1 MKKKFISVAMFLALA
16 VSSPVWVGC
25 ADYDDDIA
33 NLQSQ
38 VDGLK
43 QSVDVTTAEAISAL
57 QSAQGELQADI
68 DELVTNTGVTSTDVE
83 TLQGQVAALQAA
95 LDANNITEAT
105 NLSEQIQGL
114 INQIN
119 NEVSP
124 ELEQVKNDLEQQKS
138 ELEGQISAVSEDL
151 AQKEEELKQLI
162 AQNASQEDINGLQE
176 QINTL
181 DGKLEELNE
190 DFVDVSNRFTT
201 VETWYNTNGTELAKL
216 TSKVSQI
223 ESLLTYLDAEK
234 QAGIDQVTDP
244 EVLAEILK
252 LETTNDAVTTL
263 QQQIGDAAT
272 ENTILY
278 RLAELEGW
286 KNNLMTELFKGSEYS
301 SILDIQGDIK
311 ELQDALLG
319 SAEGEE
325 PTAGIQEQL
334 NAIKAQMAKYDM
346 IQSVVYVPNGDAY
359 QLTTSVLKVWNGT
372 DYVEVAQGV
381 NNNTIDFRVSPASL
395 AKDFIGENPKYA
407 LTFDGQK
414 VKAFNNVEV
423 DGEPTM
429 VDETAGIIRYKVKT
443 QFEAGSTYA
452 VCAVI
457 KGIES
462 AGEAEGETVAADGT
476 DLTTTYFLA
485 KSEIDEVDE
494 VIITSPNGSKTE
506 MPYENPDGTPS
517 SINYGEGIVVAGWN
531 RTESPSAAIVP
542 NLVEKYGVP
551 TTIEYT
557 ESNDVNNWFQVST
570 EGVLTLTNPSNAM
583 IGRSVQITP
592 VAVFEGGIR
601 LTSTQPFA
609 QVTVTRRVV
618 EHHVAEVKNIS
629 WSKDDQFIALTTAEM
644 DEIIDKTELSRGD
657 YNELWTRN
665 QPSSKPTTITLI
677 TGEVLKANATAW
689 SLTLPSGIDMANR
702 DNTLYLYIPAEAN
715 VNIGGELKVTLYD
728 GSAQGSSTTQ
738 TDSYEIYVNYNAMT
752 YPITTI
758 EWNSARWDGTAGYV
772 LNYQPQLGNPEGA
785 LSSVGNQFDAKD
797 LFANYS
803 ALKSQVEALGATLNI
818 EMANTVTGITEQTNE
833 IYEYAKNTYKGAP
846 MTLNIY
852 IDYNGHREA
861 ATSCVVNTENL
872 SGTWKNP
879 NSMNLGVD
887 NLSQTYNIAAGAQW
901 SDIRGK
907 VMWENGSAANTGT
920 NTNFSTSPF
929 APNDDLYYLTTPSF
943 SIVAVNGQP
952 ATSSEYVTVNNNG
965 IVSFTD
971 AAKQLT
977 FATSYEVTIRISADS
992 PWGAIDGMTAG
1003 QNGAA
1008 DYVDVTLTIN
1018 QGASAY

>member
-25 ADYDDDIA
+25 SDYDDDIA

-68 DELVTNTGVTSTDVE
+68 EDLTTSTGVTSTDVE
-83 TLQGQVAALQAA
+83 TLKNQIAAMQAA
-95 LDANNITEAT
+95 LDANDITEAGQLAADVQ
-105 NLSEQIQGL
+105 NLISK
-114 INQIN
+114 IND
-119 NEVSP
+119 EVSP
-124 ELEQVKNDLEQQKS
+124 ELEQLQ
-138 ELEGQISAVSEDL
+138 ADL
-151 AQKEEELKQLI
+151 AQQKTDLEAQITEL
-162 AQNASQEDINGLQE
+162 N
-176 QINTL
+176 
-181 DGKLEELNE
+181 GKLEQLQGEMASAEDITALQGQIDEINTTLGTINE
-190 DFVDVSNRFTT
+190 NYVDVSNRLET
-201 VETWYNTNGTELAKL
+201 VETWMTTNGTELAKL
-216 TSKVSQI
+216 TAQVGQI

-244 EVLAEILK
+244 EVLANILA
-252 LETTNDAVTTL
+252 LETTNQNVTNL
-263 QQQIGDAAT
+263 QQQIGSDT
-272 ENTILY
+272 EAGTVLY
-278 RLAELEGW
+278 RLAQLESW
-286 KNNLMTELFKGSEYS
+286 KNNIQAELLAGTNYSTFADVCAKIAELEAALSGSGE
-301 SILDIQGDIK
+301 
-311 ELQDALLG
+311 
-319 SAEGEE
+319 EGE
-325 PTAGIQEQL
+325 TGMQEQL
-334 NAIKAQMAKYDM
+334 NYLQGEFNKLAAQMEALAK
-346 IQSVVYVPNGDAY
+346 IQSVVYVPNGEAY

-443 QFEAGSTYA
+443 QFEAGATYA

-485 KSEIDEVDE
+485 KSEVDN
-494 VIITSPNGSKTE
+494 VHSVKITSPNGSETE
-506 MPYENPDGTPS
+506 MPYENPDGTAS
-517 SINYGEGIVVAGWN
+517 SIDYGTGLVVAGYN
-531 RTESPSAAIVP
+531 SSNTEIVA

-551 TTIEYT
+551 TTFEYN
-557 ESNDVNNWFQVST
+557 EDSDPNNWFQVSA

-583 IGRSVQITP
+583 IGRSVEITP
-592 VAVFEGGIR
+592 VAVFGNIKMA
-601 LTSTQPFA
+601 STQPFS

-618 EHHVAEVKNIS
+618 EHHVAEVKNIQ
-629 WSKDDQFIALTTAEM
+629 WSQNDQFIALTTAEM

-689 SLTLPSGIDMANR
+689 GLTLPSTIDMANR
-702 DNTLYLYIPAEAN
+702 DNTIYLYIPAEAN

-738 TDSYEIYVNYNAMT
+738 TDSYEIYVEYNAMT
-752 YPITTI
+752 YPVTSID
-758 EWNSARWDGTAGYV
+758 WNTARWNGGKDVELEY
-772 LNYQPQLGNPEGA
+772 LPQITVNNGKVSA
-785 LSSVGNQFDAKD
+785 VGDEFDAKD

-803 ALKSQVEALGATLNI
+803 ELKKKVEELGAELVVAMENS
-818 EMANTVTGITEQTNE
+818 VTGIEEVTTPKDDE
-833 IYEYAKNTYKGAP
+833 IYKYLKDTYDGTP
-846 MTLNIY
+846 MKINIY
-852 IDYNGHREA
+852 IDYNGHKEA
-861 ATSCVVNTENL
+861 ENSCVVSTANL
-872 SGTWKNP
+872 SGTWQNP
-879 NSMNLGVD
+879 SQMNLEVT
-887 NLSQTYNIAAGAQW
+887 NLSQEYNIAQGAEWRDVQG
-901 SDIRGK
+901 RL
-907 VMWENGSAANTGT
+907 MWENGEENSTAGFET
-920 NTNFSTSPF
+920 NASPF
-929 APNDDLYYLTTPSF
+929 SPTADGYYMTQPEF
-943 SIVAVNGQP
+943 SIVKVQGQD
-952 ATSSEYVTVNNNG
+952 ATSCEYIDLDKQTG
-965 IVSFTD
+965 KFTFTD
-971 AAKQLT
+971 VAKQLT
-977 FATSYEVTIRISADS
+977 FAEDYQVVIRIKADS
-992 PWGAIDGMTAG
+992 PWGPISGLTD
-1003 QNGAA
+1003 
-1008 DYVDVTLTIN
+1008 DYVDVTLTIK
-1018 QGASAY
+1018 QGAKAY

>member
-68 DELVTNTGVTSTDVE
+68 EELTTSTGVTSTDVE
-83 TLQGQVAALQAA
+83 TLKSQIAAMQAA
-95 LDANNITEAT
+95 LDANDITEAGQ
-105 NLSEQIQGL
+105 LAADVQDL
-114 INQIN
+114 ISKIN
-119 NEVSP
+119 DEVSP
-124 ELEQVKNDLEQQKS
+124 ELEQLQADLTQQRTD
-138 ELEGQISAVSEDL
+138 LEGQITELEGTLTELQGQL
-151 AQKEEELKQLI
+151 A
-162 AQNASQEDINGLQE
+162 NAATEEDITNLQE
-176 QINTL
+176 QINDINTS
-181 DGKLEELNE
+181 LEGVNTNY
-190 DFVDVSNRFTT
+190 VDVSNRLET
-201 VETWYNTNGTELAKL
+201 VETWMTTNGTELAKL
-216 TSKVSQI
+216 TAQVGQI

-244 EVLAEILK
+244 EVLANILA
-252 LETTNDAVTTL
+252 LETTNQNVTNL
-263 QQQIGDAAT
+263 QQQIGSDT
-272 ENTILY
+272 EAGTVLY
-278 RLAELEGW
+278 RLAQLESW
-286 KNNLMTELFKGSEYS
+286 KNNIQAELLAGTDYSTFADVCAKIAELEAALSGSGE
-301 SILDIQGDIK
+301 
-311 ELQDALLG
+311 
-319 SAEGEE
+319 EGE
-325 PTAGIQEQL
+325 TGMQEQL
-334 NAIKAQMAKYDM
+334 NYLQGEFDKLAAQMEALAK

-443 QFEAGSTYA
+443 QFEAGATYA

-485 KSEIDEVDE
+485 KSEVDN
-494 VIITSPNGSKTE
+494 VHSVKITSPNGSETE
-506 MPYENPDGTPS
+506 MPYENPDGTAS
-517 SINYGEGIVVAGWN
+517 SIDYGTGLVVAGYN
-531 RTESPSAAIVP
+531 SSNTEIVA

-551 TTIEYT
+551 TTFEYN
-557 ESNDVNNWFQVST
+557 EDSDPNNWFQVSA

-583 IGRSVQITP
+583 IGRSVEITP
-592 VAVFEGGIR
+592 VAVFGNIKMA
-601 LTSTQPFA
+601 STQPFS

-618 EHHVAEVKNIS
+618 EHHVAEVKNIQ
-629 WSKDDQFIALTTAEM
+629 WSQNDQFIALTTAEM

-689 SLTLPSGIDMANR
+689 GLTLPSTIDMANR
-702 DNTLYLYIPAEAN
+702 DNTIYLYIPAEAN

-797 LFANYS
+797 LFANYN

-879 NSMNLGVD
+879 NDMNVGVD
-887 NLSQTYNIAAGAQW
+887 NLSMTYNIAEGAQW
-901 SDIRGK
+901 SDIRGE
-907 VMWENGSAANTGT
+907 VMWESGSAVATGT
-920 NTNFSTSPF
+920 NTNFNVSPF
-929 APNDDLYYLTTPSF
+929 APENALYYLTAPSF

-965 IVSFTD
+965 Y
-971 AAKQLT
+971 Q
-977 FATSYEVTIRISADS
+977 VTIRISADS

>member
-25 ADYDDDIA
+25 SDYDDDIA

-68 DELVTNTGVTSTDVE
+68 EDLTTSTGVTSTDVE
-83 TLQGQVAALQAA
+83 TLKNQIAAMQAA
-95 LDANNITEAT
+95 LDANDITEAGQLAADVQ
-105 NLSEQIQGL
+105 NLISK
-114 INQIN
+114 IND
-119 NEVSP
+119 EVSP
-124 ELEQVKNDLEQQKS
+124 ELEQLQ
-138 ELEGQISAVSEDL
+138 ADL
-151 AQKEEELKQLI
+151 AQQKTDLEAQITEL
-162 AQNASQEDINGLQE
+162 N
-176 QINTL
+176 
-181 DGKLEELNE
+181 GKLEQLQGEMASAEDITALQGQIDEINTTLGTINE
-190 DFVDVSNRFTT
+190 NYVDVSNRLNT
-201 VETWYNTNGTELAKL
+201 VETWMTTNGTELAKL
-216 TSKVSQI
+216 TAKVSQI

-244 EVLAEILK
+244 EVLANILA
-252 LETTNDAVTTL
+252 LETTNQNVTNL
-263 QQQIGDAAT
+263 QQQIGSDT
-272 ENTILY
+272 EANTVLY
-278 RLAELEGW
+278 RLAQLESW
-286 KNNLMTELFKGSEYS
+286 KNNIQAELLAGTNYSTFADVCAKIAELEAALSGSGE
-301 SILDIQGDIK
+301 
-311 ELQDALLG
+311 
-319 SAEGEE
+319 EGE
-325 PTAGIQEQL
+325 TGMQEQL
-334 NAIKAQMAKYDM
+334 NYLQGEFNKLAAQMEALAK

-443 QFEAGSTYA
+443 QFEAGATYA

-485 KSEIDEVDE
+485 KSEVDN
-494 VIITSPNGSKTE
+494 VHSVKIISPNGSETE
-506 MPYENPDGTPS
+506 MPYENPDGTAS
-517 SINYGEGIVVAGWN
+517 SIDYGTGLVVEGYNSSKTKIVA
-531 RTESPSAAIVP
+531 

-551 TTIEYT
+551 TTFEYN
-557 ESNDVNNWFQVST
+557 EDSDPNNWFQVSA

-583 IGRSVQITP
+583 IGRSVEITP
-592 VAVFEGGIR
+592 VAVFGNIKMA
-601 LTSTQPFA
+601 STQPFS

-618 EHHVAEVKNIS
+618 EHHVAEVKNIQ
-629 WSKDDQFIALTTAEM
+629 WSQNDQFIALTTAEM

-689 SLTLPSGIDMANR
+689 GLTLPSTIDMANR
-702 DNTLYLYIPAEAN
+702 DNTIYLYIPAEAN

-738 TDSYEIYVNYNAMT
+738 TDSYEIYVEYNAMT
-752 YPITTI
+752 YPVTSID
-758 EWNSARWDGTAGYV
+758 WNTARWNGGTNVELQFLPQITMDGDKV
-772 LNYQPQLGNPEGA
+772 DK
-785 LSSVGNQFDAKD
+785 VGNLFNAKD
-797 LFANYS
+797 LFANYNE
-803 ALKSQVEALGATLNI
+803 LKDKVESLGAELVVAMENS
-818 EMANTVTGITEQTNE
+818 VTGIEEVTTPKDDE
-833 IYEYAKNTYKGAP
+833 IYKYLKDTYDGTP
-846 MTLNIY
+846 MKINIY
-852 IDYNGHREA
+852 IDYNGHKEA
-861 ATSCVVNTENL
+861 ENSCVVSTANL
-872 SGTWKNP
+872 SGTWTNP
-879 NSMNLGVD
+879 TTMNLEVD

-901 SDIRGK
+901 KDIQGRL
-907 VMWENGSAANTGT
+907 MWENGSEAT
-920 NTNFSTSPF
+920 TSPDYKF
-929 APNDDLYYLTTPSF
+929 KNSPFETNADGYYLTAPTF
-943 SIVAVNGQP
+943 KIVKVQGKDANTCEYIMSNTEFEKNG
-952 ATSSEYVTVNNNG
+952 TIT
-965 IVSFTD
+965 FTD
-971 AAKQLT
+971 AAKQLV
-977 FATSYEVTIRISADS
+977 FANPYEVVIRISADS
-992 PWGAIDGMTAG
+992 PWGPI
-1003 QNGAA
+1003 NGLTD
-1008 DYVDVTLTIN
+1008 DYVDVTLTIKE
-1018 QGASAY
+1018 GAKAY

>member
-25 ADYDDDIA
+25 SDYDDDIA

-68 DELVTNTGVTSTDVE
+68 DDLVSSTGITDTDVE
-83 TLQGQVAALQAA
+83 TLKGQVADLQAA
-95 LDANNITEAT
+95 LDANDITEAS
-105 NLSEQIQGL
+105 NLSQQIQDL
-114 INQIN
+114 TSKIND
-119 NEVSP
+119 EVSP
-124 ELEQVKNDLEQQKS
+124 DLEQVKTDLENQKKD
-138 ELEGQISAVSEDL
+138 LEGQIADVSEDL
-151 AQKEEELKQLI
+151 AKKEEELKQLI
-162 AQNASQEDINGLQE
+162 AQNASKEDINGLQE
-176 QINTL
+176 QITTL
-181 DGKLEELNE
+181 DGTLKKLNE
-190 DFVDVSNRFTT
+190 DFVGVSNRFET
-201 VETWYNTNGTELAKL
+201 VEKWYNTNGTELAKL
-216 TSKVSQI
+216 TAKVTQI
-223 ESLLTYLDAEK
+223 ESLLTYLDTQK
-234 QAGIDQVTDP
+234 QADIDKITDP
-244 EVLAEILK
+244 KVLAEILK
-252 LETTNDAVTTL
+252 LETTNTAVTTM
-263 QQQIGDAAT
+263 QGQIGDAT
-272 ENTILY
+272 TKGTILY
-278 RLAELEGW
+278 QLAELEGW
-286 KNNLMTELFKGSEYS
+286 KNNIVTELLNGTGFNTFAEVCKKINELEKALKGS
-301 SILDIQGDIK
+301 G
-311 ELQDALLG
+311 
-319 SAEGEE
+319 EGEE
-325 PTAGIQEQL
+325 QAGLQEQL
-334 NAIKAQMAKYDM
+334 DYLQQQMEALAK
-346 IQSVVYVPNGDAY
+346 IQSVVYVPNSTSAY
-359 QLTTSVLKVWNGT
+359 QLSTYVLKVKNPST
-372 DYVEVAQGV
+372 NQYVEVAQSV
-381 NNNTIDFRVSPASL
+381 NNNTITFRVSPASR
-395 AKDFIGENPKYA
+395 AADFGGEHPKYE
-407 LTFDGQK
+407 LTFDGEK
-414 VKAFNNVEV
+414 LSRAFSAVEI
-423 DGEPTM
+423 DGEPTIDTQKGY
-429 VDETAGIIRYKVKT
+429 VTYKVKT
-443 QFEAGSTYA
+443 GIAAGSSYA

-457 KGIES
+457 KGIDS
-462 AGEAEGETVAADGT
+462 QDDEGNAVAKDGT
-476 DLTTTYFLA
+476 EITSNYFLA
-485 KSEIDEVDE
+485 TCAEDLVDQ
-494 VIITSPNGSKTE
+494 VKITSNNSSKAE
-506 MPYENPDGTPS
+506 MPYEMPDGSAS
-517 SINYGEGIVVAGWN
+517 SINYGEGLVVEGQNAAGT
-531 RTESPSAAIVP
+531 RVVED
-542 NLVEKYGVP
+542 LVAKYGVP

-557 ESNDVNNWFQVST
+557 SDDTHNWFQVSA
-570 EGVLTLTNPSNAM
+570 EGVLTLKNPSNAM
-583 IGRSVQITP
+583 IGRSVTVTP
-592 VAVFEGGIR
+592 VAVFGNIR
-601 LTSTQPFA
+601 LASTTPFA

-618 EHHVAEVKNIS
+618 EHHVAEVKNIQ
-629 WSKDDQFIALTTAEM
+629 WKNTDQFIKLTTDEM
-644 DEIIDKTELSRGD
+644 DAIINATELSRGD
-657 YNELWTRN
+657 FNELYTRN
-665 QPSSKPTTITLI
+665 APASKPTTITLI
-677 TGEVLKANATAW
+677 TANVLKERNANSGW
-689 SLTLPSGIDMANR
+689 GLTLPAEITSATGR
-702 DNTLYLYIPAEAN
+702 DNTLYLYIPAGAN
-715 VNIGGELKVTLYD
+715 VNAGGNLEVTLYD
-728 GSAQGSSTTQ
+728 GSSSTSGSTTQ
-738 TDSYEIYVNYNAMT
+738 TDSYVIDVDYNAMT
-752 YPITTI
+752 YPVTSI

-929 APNDDLYYLTTPSF
+929 APNDDLYYLMTPSF